1 VRHQGVLPSQLEQ
14 AVELESI
21 QGTLINENI
30 ANKSILKGSSKDL
43 IALVQLSQSD
53 RGQTE
58 TIPRSWVNFI

>member
-1 VRHQGVLPSQLEQ
+1 MRHQGALPSQLEQ

-58 TIPRSWVNFI
+58 TIPHSWVNFI